1 MINVENSEL
10 NIHYVEPLRQVEH
23 DLLKQHEKIETWF
36 ESQWQLTKPP
46 FYGSVD
52 LRNAG
57 FKLAPIDMNLF
68 PAGFNNLNP
77 TYLSIAVDAAKRVLE
92 TLSPGSRRILIIAE
106 SHTRNLFYWESA
118 KVLADIL
125 RGSGCDVRFAMVPGE
140 HPAVHDITLP
150 SGGVLQVGTLTR
162 QGNELC
168 LGEFTPELILLNNDL
183 SDGIPD
189 ILQQLSQPLIP
200 PAALGWSH
208 RLKSEHFQYY
218 AQVVQE
224 FAAHVNIDPWV
235 LSPLFRH
242 CGQIDF
248 MQREGIDCLISNAEA
263 LFAAIESKYAT
274 YQIKQQPFLIIKADA
289 GTYGMA
295 VMTVRHVDELRELNR
310 KQRTRMSMTK
320 GGQPVHRVILQEG
333 IYTFETL
340 GEEKAVAEPVMYL
353 FGDTVVGG
361 FYRVH
366 QNRGVD
372 ENLNAPG
379 MRFEPLAFQEPCNEP
394 CHDKDPYATQNR
406 FYIYGVVAKLSML
419 AAAREIHIAP

>member
-1 MINVENSEL
+1 MINVENSNL

-23 DLLKQHEKIETWF
+23 DLLKQHEKIEKWF
-36 ESQWQLTKPP
+36 ESQWQLTQPP

-77 TYLSIAVDAAKRVLE
+77 AYRPIAVQAAQRVLAQ
-92 TLSPGSRRILIIAE
+92 LAPGCQRLLIIAE

-125 RGSGCDVRFAMVPGE
+125 REAGCEVRFGMLPGE
-140 HPAVHDITLP
+140 HAVEHEIALP
-150 SGGVLQVGTLTR
+150 SGGALTVATVSRLQ
-162 QGNELC
+162 ECLC
-168 LGEFTPELILLNNDL
+168 LGDYTPELIILNNDL

-189 ILQQLSQPLIP
+189 CLQGLTQRIIP

-218 AQVVQE
+218 AQVAEE

-235 LSPLFRH
+235 ISPLFRH

-248 MQREGIDCLISNAEA
+248 MQREGIDCLISNAEI
-263 LFAAIESKYAT
+263 LFAAIEKKYAT
-274 YQIKQQPFLIIKADA
+274 YNITQQPFLIIKADA

-320 GGQPVHRVILQEG
+320 GGQPVNRVILQEG

-340 GEEKAVAEPVMYL
+340 GEEKSVAEPVLYL

-366 QNRGVD
+366 QDRGVD

-379 MRFEPLAFQEPCNEP
+379 MRFESIAFAEPCNEP
-394 CHDKDPYATQNR
+394 CHDKDPYAMQNR

-419 AAAREIHIAP
+419 AAAREIQST